1 MNENKGNNQVVLVLV
16 LALVFIA
23 FLAIINF
30 NNATN
35 FAFNSIGTDTLQS
48 VTDRGNITTQNITAS
63 YYFGDGSFLTGI
75 SGNVTENDTL
85 QSVTD
90 RGASTT
96 NAITIDNNLTVNGT
110 VDIKE
115 NNINTIVFRAES
127 NWAVNTFGSPNSQIV
142 SFSNGGVVRSFI
154 RATGAQRWVLHSG
167 TSEVGEIAY
176 GTPENTP
183 GITFFRPGADLVDRT
198 QLRLRIG
205 GGLLFS
211 ARTGAAPGATGMIET
226 LAILPGLVGI
236 RTPIPAKQLTLR
248 TVDSTDGIL
257 INRNIN
263 TNNEYTSLFFSVSTT
278 QAGKGAIFFQ
288 RTGTNGIGSL
298 HFATTTNTNNG
309 IFITPSD
316 ARMTITSGGNI
327 GIGTTTP
334 SQKLHV
340 DGNGLF
346 NGTVTATDFITTSRV
361 ADFESSQR
369 SLDKLSNVNEWTK
382 SDGSLDY
389 EKHYSF
395 TSKIVE
401 VVVGNTTVK
410 KMVESCD
417 YELINDINEKV
428 CKNIITNDIQY
439 IYEEIEIKG
448 LSMETRIAEM
458 EKMIWELKQEN
469 IAMRK
474 RLNRLEGVKG

>member
-96 NAITIDNNLTVNGT
+96 REIVINSPTNTRGLSINANWTSDSETNNIFTFSNQGIVRTFLRRGGIQQWFLNSGT
-110 VDIKE
+110 V
-115 NNINTIVFRAES
+115 
-127 NWAVNTFGSPNSQIV
+127 
-142 SFSNGGVVRSFI
+142 
-154 RATGAQRWVLHSG
+154 
-167 TSEVGEIAY
+167 EVGQIAY
-176 GTPENTP
+176 STPENTP
-183 GITFFRPGADLVDRT
+183 GIVFSRPGTNTPDRT
-198 QLRLRIG
+198 QFRLRSG
-205 GGLLFS
+205 GGGFIF
-211 ARTGAAPGATGMIET
+211 AMRNGANIGASGLINT
-226 LAILPGLVGI
+226 LSIAPGLVGF
-236 RTPIPAKQLTLR
+236 RTDAPTKLATLLT
-248 TVDSTDGIL
+248 TTSDDGLL
-257 INRNIN
+257 INRNVN
-263 TNNEYTSLFFSVSTT
+263 SVNQYASMFMGVSTT

-298 HFATTTNTNNG
+298 HFATTTNTTNG

-340 DGNGLF
+340 IGNGLF
-346 NGTVTATDFITTSRV
+346 SGSVTATDFITTSRV

-474 RLNRLEGVKG
+474 RLNRLEGVRG